1 LIFLAPFNVIGATT
15 VARKLNRAR
24 PDLIPTS
31 MKAAAI
37 DRFGSASAITLHRLP
52 VPQPGPR
59 DILIA
64 LHAAGVGIWDESIRD
79 GSWKPAGRTKFPLV
93 PGTDG
98 AGIVAATG
106 ARVKR
111 FRVGDRVWAY
121 DPVAG
126 FYAEYV
132 AVDEGEAGR
141 VPRRLDL
148 LEAGAGAVTGLTAI
162 QGIDDALKVRRGETV
177 LVFGGSGA
185 VGTLAIQFARRH
197 GARVI
202 ATASGRDAVALVK
215 RLGASAVVDAR
226 SRDAAARLRDL
237 TREAGIDAVLA
248 LAGGDELEQ
257 CLDFVRDT
265 GRVAYPNGI
274 EPEPKPRRRFRIK
287 SYDAVAGLRKF
298 AELERAVNQARLRV
312 PIAAEYPLASASA
325 AHRRLH
331 GHVVGRIALR
341 IRRKD

>member
-1 LIFLAPFNVIGATT
+1 
-15 VARKLNRAR
+15 
-24 PDLIPTS
+24 

-37 DRFGSASAITLHRLP
+37 DRFGPPSIITRHTLP
-52 VPQPGPR
+52 VPKPGPR
-59 DILIA
+59 EILIA

-93 PGTDG
+93 LGTDG
-98 AGIVAATG
+98 AGIVAAVG

-121 DPVAG
+121 DAAAG
-126 FYAEYV
+126 FYAEYA
-132 AVDEGEAGR
+132 AVGEGDVGR

-148 LEAGAGAVTGLTAI
+148 LQASAGAVTGLTAL
-162 QGIDDALKVRRGETV
+162 QGVDDALKVRRGETV
-177 LVFGGSGA
+177 LIFGGSGA

-202 ATASGRDAVALVK
+202 ATASGRDAIALVR
-215 RLGASAVVDAR
+215 RLGASVVVDAR
-226 SRDAAARLRDL
+226 SRDTAARLRDL

-248 LAGGDELEQ
+248 FAGGDELEQ

-274 EPEPKPRRRFRIK
+274 EPEPKPRRRLRIK
-287 SYDAVAGLRKF
+287 SYDAIAGPRQF
-298 AELERAVNQARLRV
+298 AELERATNQARLRV
-312 PIAAEYPLASASA
+312 PIAAEYPLASAST

-331 GHVVGRIALR
+331 GHVVGRIVLR
-341 IRRKD
+341 VRRR